1 MNVMCTRSIVLTP
14 LFLFIVGATAGG
26 AGAAQPRP
34 WQMGFQP
41 AASPVMR
48 HITDFHNLLLVISVL
63 ICLVVLGLL
72 AYVMARFNE
81 KANPT
86 PSKTTH
92 NTIVEVLWTALPVL
106 ILVIIAVPS
115 FKLLYFMDRTQN
127 PEMTIKATGH
137 QWYWSYDY
145 PDHGNFTFDAA
156 MVPEG
161 ELKEGQLRLLE
172 ADNRVVLPV
181 DTDIRVLL
189 TSDDVIH
196 NWAVPS
202 LGLKLDTVPGR
213 INETWVR
220 IERKGT
226 FYGQCSELCGINH
239 AYMPIVIEAVSK
251 AAFAEWVEKAKREFA
266 GTEPNSLRVA
276 GRRANRQR

>member
-1 MNVMCTRSIVLTP
+1 MFKRSIVLTP
-14 LFLFIVGATAGG
+14 FFLFVLGATAGV

-34 WQMGFQP
+34 WQLGFQP

-48 HITDFHNLLLVISVL
+48 DITDFHNLLLVISVL
-63 ICLVVLGLL
+63 ICLVVLGLM
-72 AYVMARFNE
+72 AYVIVRFNE

-137 QWYWSYDY
+137 QWYWSYAY

-156 MVPEG
+156 MVPEN

-172 ADNRVVLPV
+172 TDN
-181 DTDIRVLL
+181 RVLL

-220 IERKGT
+220 IEREGT

-239 AYMPIVIEAVSK
+239 AYMPIAIEAVSK
-251 AAFAEWVEKAKREFA
+251 AAFAEWVKKAKREFA
-266 GTEPNSLRVA
+266 SSGRSPLRVA
-276 GRRANRQR
+276 AGR

>member
-1 MNVMCTRSIVLTP
+1 MFKKSVVLTP
-14 LFLFIVGATAGG
+14 LFLIVVGAMAG
-26 AGAAQPRP
+26 APGAAQPRP

-48 HITDFHNLLLVISVL
+48 EITDFHNLLLVIAVL
-63 ICLVVLGLL
+63 ICLVVLGLMF
-72 AYVMARFNE
+72 YVVVRFNE

-92 NTIVEVLWTALPVL
+92 NTIIEVLWTALPVL

-145 PDHGNFTFDAA
+145 PDHGNISFDANI
-156 MVPEG
+156 VPDE
-161 ELKEGQLRLLE
+161 ELKAGQLRLLE
-172 ADNRVVLPV
+172 TDNRVVLPV

-213 INETWVR
+213 ISETWVR
-220 IERKGT
+220 IEREGT

-239 AYMPIVIEAVSK
+239 AYMPIAIEAVSK
-251 AAFAEWVEKAKREFA
+251 TAFAEWVKMAQRKFA
-266 GTEPNSLRVA
+266 SAGGTPLRMA
-276 GRRANRQR
+276 GGRAAGQR

>member
-1 MNVMCTRSIVLTP
+1 MFKKSVVLTP
-14 LFLFIVGATAGG
+14 LFLIVVGAMAGA

-48 HITDFHNLLLVISVL
+48 EITDFHNLLLVIAVL
-63 ICLVVLGLL
+63 ICLVVLGLMF
-72 AYVMARFNE
+72 YVVVRFNE

-92 NTIVEVLWTALPVL
+92 NTIIEVLWTALPVL

-145 PDHGNFTFDAA
+145 PDHGNISFDANI
-156 MVPEG
+156 VPDE
-161 ELKEGQLRLLE
+161 ELKAGQLRLLE
-172 ADNRVVLPV
+172 TDNRVVLPV

-213 INETWVR
+213 ISETWVR
-220 IERKGT
+220 IEREGT
-226 FYGQCSELCGINH
+226 FYAS
-239 AYMPIVIEAVSK
+239 VRSS
-251 AAFAEWVEKAKREFA
+251 A
-266 GTEPNSLRVA
+266 GSTTPTCQSP
-276 GRRANRQR
+276 

>member
-1 MNVMCTRSIVLTP
+1 MFKKSVVLTP
-14 LFLFIVGATAGG
+14 LFLIFVGAMAGA

-48 HITDFHNLLLVISVL
+48 EITDFHNLLLVIAVL
-63 ICLVVLGLL
+63 ICLVVLGLMF
-72 AYVMARFNE
+72 YVVVRFNE

-92 NTIVEVLWTALPVL
+92 NTIIEVLWTALPVL

-145 PDHGNFTFDAA
+145 PDHGNISFDANI
-156 MVPEG
+156 VPDE
-161 ELKEGQLRLLE
+161 ELKAGQLRLLE
-172 ADNRVVLPV
+172 TDNRVVLPV

-213 INETWVR
+213 ISETWVR
-220 IERKGT
+220 IEREGT

-239 AYMPIVIEAVSK
+239 AYMPIAIEAVSK
-251 AAFAEWVEKAKREFA
+251 TAFAEWVKMAQRKFA
-266 GTEPNSLRVA
+266 SAGGTPLRMA
-276 GRRANRQR
+276 GGRAAGQR

>member
-1 MNVMCTRSIVLTP
+1 MCTRSIVLTP
-14 LFLFIVGATAGG
+14 LFLFVVGATAGG

-34 WQMGFQP
+34 WQLGFQP

-156 MVPEG
+156 MVPES

-220 IERKGT
+220 IEREGT
-226 FYGQCSELCGINH
+226 FYGQCSELCGLNH
-239 AYMPIVIEAVSK
+239 AYMPIAIEAVSK

-276 GRRANRQR
+276 GRRANGQR

>member
-1 MNVMCTRSIVLTP
+1 MFKKSVVLTP
-14 LFLFIVGATAGG
+14 LFLIVVGAMAGA

-48 HITDFHNLLLVISVL
+48 EITDFHNLLLVIAVL
-63 ICLVVLGLL
+63 ICLVVLGLMF
-72 AYVMARFNE
+72 YVVVRFNE

-92 NTIVEVLWTALPVL
+92 NTIIEVLWTALPVL

-145 PDHGNFTFDAA
+145 PDHGNISFDANI
-156 MVPEG
+156 VPDE
-161 ELKEGQLRLLE
+161 ELKAGQLRLLE
-172 ADNRVVLPV
+172 TDNRVVLPV

-213 INETWVR
+213 ISETWVR
-220 IERKGT
+220 IEREGT

-239 AYMPIVIEAVSK
+239 AYMPIAIEAVSK
-251 AAFAEWVEKAKREFA
+251 TAFAEWVKMAQRKFA
-266 GTEPNSLRVA
+266 SAGGTPLRMA
-276 GRRANRQR
+276 GGRAAGQR

>member
-1 MNVMCTRSIVLTP
+1 MFKRSIVLTS
-14 LFLFIVGATAGG
+14 LYLLVFGVTTGG
-26 AGAAQPRP
+26 AGAGQPEP
-34 WQMGFQP
+34 WQLGFQP

-48 HITDFHNLLLVISVL
+48 DITDFHNLLLVISVV
-63 ICLVVLGLL
+63 ICLVVLGLMI
-72 AYVMARFNE
+72 YVVVRFNE

-92 NTIVEVLWTALPVL
+92 NTAIEVLWTALPVL

-115 FKLLYFMDRTQN
+115 FKLLYFMDRTHN

-145 PDHGNFTFDAA
+145 PDHGNFTFDAV
-156 MVPEG
+156 MVPED

-172 ADNRVVLPV
+172 TDNRVVLPV

-196 NWAVPS
+196 NWAIPS
-202 LGLKLDTVPGR
+202 LGVKLDTVPGR

-220 IERKGT
+220 IEREGT
-226 FYGQCSELCGINH
+226 FYGQCSELCGVNH
-239 AYMPIVIEAVSK
+239 AFMPIAIEAVSK
-251 AAFAEWVEKAKREFA
+251 EAFAEWVKKAKLEFA
-266 GTEPNSLRVA
+266 ETGRNPLRVA
-276 GRRANRQR
+276 GVRAAGR

>member
-1 MNVMCTRSIVLTP
+1 MFKKSMVLIP
-14 LFLFIVGATAGG
+14 LFLFFLGATAGA
-26 AGAAQPRP
+26 AGAAQPQP

-48 HITDFHNLLLVISVL
+48 EINDFHNLLLVISVL
-63 ICLVVLGLL
+63 ICAVVLGLL
-72 AYVMARFNE
+72 VYVMARFNE

-92 NTIVEVLWTALPVL
+92 NTFVEVLWTALPVL

-115 FKLLYFMDRTQN
+115 FKLLYFMDRTHN

-145 PDHGNFTFDAA
+145 PDHGNFTFDAL
-156 MVPEG
+156 MVPDD
-161 ELKEGQLRLLE
+161 ELKEGQPRLLE
-172 ADNRVVLPV
+172 TDKRVVLPV
-181 DTDIRVLL
+181 DTDIRILL

-196 NWAVPS
+196 NWAVPA
-202 LGLKLDTVPGR
+202 LGVKYDTVPGR

-220 IERKGT
+220 IEREGT

-239 AYMPIVIEAVSK
+239 AYMPITVEAVSK

-266 GTEPNSLRVA
+266 GNGPNPVRVA
-276 GRRANRQR
+276 GARAAGR

>member
-1 MNVMCTRSIVLTP
+1 MFKRSVVLT
-14 LFLFIVGATAGG
+14 LLILIVGAAMAGA

-48 HITDFHNLLLVISVL
+48 EITDFHNVLLVIAVL
-63 ICLVVLGLL
+63 ICLVVLGLMI
-72 AYVMARFNE
+72 YVVVRFNE

-92 NTIVEVLWTALPVL
+92 NTIVEVLWTAIPVL

-115 FKLLYFMDRTQN
+115 FKLLYFMDRTQQ

-145 PDHGNFTFDAA
+145 PDHGDIAFDANI
-156 MVPEG
+156 VPDE
-161 ELKEGQLRLLE
+161 ELKAGQLRLLE
-172 ADNRVVLPV
+172 TDNRVVLPV

-213 INETWVR
+213 ISETWVR
-220 IERKGT
+220 IEREGA

-239 AYMPIVIEAVSK
+239 AYMPIAIEAVSK
-251 AAFAEWVEKAKREFA
+251 AAFAEWVKMAQRKFA
-266 GTEPNSLRVA
+266 SDGGTPLRMADGRAA
-276 GRRANRQR
+276 GQR